1 MAEITASVS
10 DKERNEHIR
19 VALLLAKLLFAELL
33 FAELL
38 PGAAERRKLR
48 RKIRSLLL

>member
-1 MAEITASVS
+1 MC
-10 DKERNEHIR
+10 DKEPNEHIR
-19 VALLLAKLLFAELL
+19 AALLLAKLL

-48 RKIRSLLL
+48 KKIRSLLP